1 MDERLSYPVLHAR
14 TARFTLGRP
23 RGFTVSDDG
32 ARVIFLRSRG
42 GLDKVTCLWA
52 YDVAPR
58 SRARERLVADPA
70 ALDAADD
77 VAELPPAER
86 ARRERAREQAGG
98 IVSYSTDPGATRA
111 VFALAGR
118 AYVADLVGDAGDAG
132 DVGDVV
138 AVGAAGVRRLTLA
151 EPVFDPRLDP
161 TGRRVAYTHA
171 GTLRVAELSGGG
183 DRVIAADDAAGD
195 GVSFGMAEFVAAEE
209 MDRQRGFWWAPDGE
223 ALLVCRV
230 DERPVQRWH
239 IADPAQP
246 DRSPAVVAY
255 PSAGTANADVS
266 LWLVGLDGAR
276 REVRWD
282 RAEFPYLVTLRWPA
296 HHRPL
301 LLVASR
307 DQATM
312 RIIEIDPAGPS
323 TRLVREN
330 RDQHWLEVV
339 PGVPNRLADG
349 RLVQTLDDADTRR
362 LCVDDIPVSPVG
374 LQVHEVISVTGDTV
388 VFSAA
393 RDPIERHLWVWRA
406 DTGECR
412 ALTSDAGVHGGA
424 AAGDVV
430 VVSSTTLSDDAVRT
444 RILRGGQLAGSIESF
459 AAPAP
464 FVPNVSISTRGDRQ
478 LRTALVVPRT
488 HVAGSAKL
496 PVLMDPYGGPHA
508 QRVVASRFGY
518 LTPQWLA
525 DQGFAV
531 VVVDG
536 RGTPGRG
543 PAWERAIA
551 GDLATPVLD
560 DQVEALRALAAS
572 GADLDLS
579 RVAIRGWSFGGYLA
593 ALAVLR
599 RPDVFHAAIA
609 GAPVT
614 DWTLYDTYYTER
626 YLGTD
631 PHDADAAVYRAC
643 SLLADA
649 DKLRRPLLLIHGLAD
664 DNVVAAHTLRLSAAL
679 VAAGKPHEVLPLP
692 GVTHLAGG
700 ADVAARLLQL
710 EVAFLRR
717 SLGIAAPS

>member
-1 MDERLSYPVLHAR
+1 MDERLPYPVLYAR

-23 RGFTVSDDG
+23 RGFTVSGDG
-32 ARVIFLRSRG
+32 ARVVFLRSRG
-42 GLDKVTCLWA
+42 GLDKLTCLWV
-52 YDVAPR
+52 YDVAA
-58 SRARERLVADPA
+58 ARERLVADPA
-70 ALDAADD
+70 ALEDGTDGD
-77 VAELPPAER
+77 KLPPAER

-98 IVSYSTDPGATRA
+98 IVGYSTDPNATKA
-111 VFALAGR
+111 AFTLAGR
-118 AYVADLVGDAGDAG
+118 AYVADLAG
-132 DVGDVV
+132 DVS
-138 AVGAAGVRRLTLA
+138 AARVRRLALT
-151 EPVFDPRLDP
+151 EPVFDLRLDP
-161 TGRRVAYTHA
+161 TGRRVAYAHA
-171 GTLRVAELSGGG
+171 GTLRVAELSGGA
-183 DRVIAADDAAGD
+183 DRDIAAED

-209 MDRQRGFWWAPDGE
+209 MGRQRGFWWAPDGE

-230 DERPVQRWH
+230 DERLVQRWH

-246 DRSPAVVAY
+246 DRPPAVVAY

-266 LWLVGLDGAR
+266 LWLVGLDGTR
-276 REVRWD
+276 REVPWD
-282 RAEFPYLVTLRWPA
+282 RAGFPYLVTVHWPSR
-296 HHRPL
+296 HRPL

-312 RIIEIDPAGPS
+312 RILEVDPAGPT
-323 TRLVREN
+323 TRLVREDH
-330 RDQHWLEVV
+330 DQHWLEVV
-339 PGVPNRLADG
+339 PGVPDRLADG

-362 LCVDDIPVSPVG
+362 LVVGDTPVSPVG
-374 LQVHEVISVTGDTV
+374 LQVHGVIAVIGDTV
-388 VFSAA
+388 VFSAS
-393 RDPIERHLWVWRA
+393 RDPIERHLWIWRG
-406 DTGECR
+406 DTSECT
-412 ALTSDAGVHGGA
+412 ALTSDAGVHAGA
-424 AAGDVV
+424 AAADVV
-430 VVSSTTLSDDAVRT
+430 VVSSTTLSDDGVRT
-444 RILRGGQLAGSIESF
+444 RVLRDGQPAGSIESL
-459 AAPAP
+459 AEPAP
-464 FVPNVSISTRGDRQ
+464 FVPNVSICAQGDRH
-478 LRTALVVPRT
+478 LRTALVLPST

-508 QRVVASRFGY
+508 QRVIASRFGY

-551 GDLATPVLD
+551 GDLATPALD
-560 DQVEALRALAAS
+560 DQVEALQALAAS

-579 RVAIRGWSFGGYLA
+579 KVAIRGWSFGGYLA

-599 RPDVFHAAIA
+599 RPDVFHAAVA

-614 DWTLYDTYYTER
+614 DWALYDTYYTER

-631 PHDADAAVYRAC
+631 PNSAAYRAC

-649 DKLRRPLLLIHGLAD
+649 GDLRRPLLLIHGLAD

-679 VAAGKPHEVLPLP
+679 VAAGRPHEVLPLP
-692 GVTHLAGG
+692 GVTHLAAG
-700 ADVAARLLQL
+700 ADVAANLLRL